1 MWHRTKLYNSYKF
14 NADFLGGHMA
24 SDQKALFEILM
35 VGWKGVID
43 YSQAFCVL
51 LITNFC

>member
-1 MWHRTKLYNSYKF
+1 
-14 NADFLGGHMA
+14 MA

-51 LITNFC
+51 LVTNFC